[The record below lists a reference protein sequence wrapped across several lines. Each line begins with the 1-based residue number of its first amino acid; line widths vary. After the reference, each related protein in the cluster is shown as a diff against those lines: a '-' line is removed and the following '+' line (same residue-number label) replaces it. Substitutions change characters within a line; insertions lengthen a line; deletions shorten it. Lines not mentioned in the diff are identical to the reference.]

1 MSFFKVSL
9 VITIFYSITF
19 ASLLVFKIYYV
30 KLYYAALNLDKPFFL
45 WKFCCKKWDRYVAT
59 FWTILFLN
67 QQRHDVVNFVEI
79 SHIRSLSKQ
88 IVQTTQRDWKIFDV
102 LFGLQLDSLLFKRW
116 IECVRIKL
124 IRFRRE
130 TIFA

>member
-45 WKFCCKKWDRYVAT
+45 
-59 FWTILFLN
+59 
-67 QQRHDVVNFVEI
+67 
-79 SHIRSLSKQ
+79 
-88 IVQTTQRDWKIFDV
+88 
-102 LFGLQLDSLLFKRW
+102 
-116 IECVRIKL
+116 
-124 IRFRRE
+124 
-130 TIFA
+130 